1 LLDRVEELRASRQR
15 MVTAGDEA
23 RRRLERN
30 LHDGAQQQLVAL
42 KVRLGLAERMVAKGM
57 PIDDLLRQ
65 LGADTDD
72 AIDTLRDLARGIY
85 PPLLAAEGLAAALVA
100 QARKAVLPVT
110 VEAQQIGRYDQA
122 TEAAIYFCCLE
133 ALQNIAKYANATE
146 VRIRLEVVGTD
157 LLFSVTDDG
166 DGFDLE
172 STSMGAGL
180 TNMTDRID
188 ALGGTLSVQ
197 SAPGVGTTIS
207 GRLPIAVD
215 DA

>member
-1 LLDRVEELRASRQR
+1 
-15 MVTAGDEA
+15 
-23 RRRLERN
+23 
-30 LHDGAQQQLVAL
+30 
-42 KVRLGLAERMVAKGM
+42 MVAKGM